1 MSWGELQCTHYGNC
15 KHEPTMATCNKE
27 CRFFLQKFNFE
38 PLRQPVGF
46 EIPDNG
52 TDDGKTAH
60 NGKDYPVHSSGPW
73 SVSAGIAPDP
83 KGRLIVEDCHGN
95 PVCATSAR
103 GVQGR
108 VPIMEANAKLIA
120 AAPEML
126 EVLRWLDDEMD
137 CRDNEYGGVLF
148 SRGDF
153 EKVRLAIKLAMEG

>member
-1 MSWGELQCTHYGNC
+1 MNSYGDGNTYRGKVC
-15 KHEPTMATCNKE
+15 KDSETPTIIT
-27 CRFFLQKFNFE
+27 
-38 PLRQPVGF
+38 
-46 EIPDNG
+46 
-52 TDDGKTAH
+52 DGKTAY
-60 NGKDYPVHSSGPW
+60 NREDYPVHSSGPW

-126 EVLRWLDDEMD
+126 EVLRWLDAEMD

-148 SRGDF
+148 ARGDF